1 MRQRETAAPYD
12 FETAALET
20 IEQHRADSLRI
31 SQLLHDDVAQM
42 LSAAGLQLDILRM
55 DLEAHTPEIAAR
67 TAEIQDM
74 LEDVVEKVRLISQR
88 LGPVNIERVGLRPA
102 LDALV
107 GLKRLDHQGTLRLL
121 FDSKVAVPAH
131 CGAAF
136 YRIAELALD
145 NAVRH
150 ARASHIEIV
159 LKGGKTG
166 PALEVRD
173 DGVGF
178 DAALVPRGLG
188 VALMEFVAA
197 RAGLSFRI
205 FRLRERWTVV
215 AARCSAPGRA

>member
-1 MRQRETAAPYD
+1 MRQRETVVPYD
-12 FETAALET
+12 FETAALER
-20 IEQHRADSLRI
+20 IEEYRVESLRI

-67 TAEIQDM
+67 TAEIQNM
-74 LEDVVEKVRLISQR
+74 LEGVVEKVRLISQR
-88 LGPVNIERVGLRPA
+88 LGPISIDRFGLRPA

-107 GLKRLDHQGTLRLL
+107 GLRRRDHQGTLRLL

-136 YRIAELALD
+136 YRIAELAID

-150 ARASHIEIV
+150 ARASHIEII
-159 LKGGKTG
+159 LKGGKKG

-178 DAALVPRGLG
+178 DAAVAPRGLG
-188 VALMEFVAA
+188 VALMEFVAT

-205 FRLRERWTVV
+205 SRLRERWTVV
-215 AARCSAPGRA
+215 TARC